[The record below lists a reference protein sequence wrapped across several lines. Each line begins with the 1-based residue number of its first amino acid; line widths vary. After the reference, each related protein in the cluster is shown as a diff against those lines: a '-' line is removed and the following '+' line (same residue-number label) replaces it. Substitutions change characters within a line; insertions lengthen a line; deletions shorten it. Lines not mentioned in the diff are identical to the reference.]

1 MNRGDVGGWLR
12 STASSEVAERVR
24 RRGIFGGRESSLRR
38 YEWYE
43 SDVATLT
50 NFLKK
55 ELEPLRD
62 RHHDRTMKTLLLSA
76 SSSLSRCLL
85 LSSSKSSA
93 AGRKYYFLLGYSAA
107 AGSSAVMIP
116 R

>member
-1 MNRGDVGGWLR
+1 MATWVAGSELR
-12 STASSEVAERVR
+12 STASEVAEPERVR

-38 YEWYE
+38 YE

-93 AGRKYYFLLGYSAA
+93 AGRKYYLLGYSAA
-107 AGSSAVMIP
+107 AGSSAVVMVTW
-116 R
+116 